1 MRIVVRHDNDGRW
14 WWTLVADDNS
24 TLAISAEHTS
34 RFDVL
39 RAVSELKVEG
49 PSARVVVEDAVT
61 PPAAERARSP
71 A

>member
-14 WWTLVADDNS
+14 WWTLVGDDNS
-24 TLAISAEHTS
+24 TLAVSAEHAS

-39 RAVSELKVEG
+39 RSVSELKVEG

-61 PPAAERARSP
+61 PPAAARARSP